1 MLNKNLVLGIMLIGM
16 IAIIP
21 TAYAD
26 VEFSFKF
33 GTLGSD
39 DDELDNPTDVVIKSN
54 GREIYVVDNDNNRIN
69 VFDDDGD
76 ADFIYGTFCNVSQ
89 IQDCNDDA
97 DGAEED
103 GDGQFN
109 APLYIAMDA
118 LGKFFVVDSE
128 NERIQIF
135 DDDGEFQS
143 KFGSSDSGNDDYL
156 GGAQGIV
163 VQDSSRKIFVSNTEN
178 DSISVFG
185 STGSFL
191 FDFDS
196 FNLNDDFTN
205 PSEMIIDN
213 IDELLYVADSGNDRI
228 IVFEIVDGTTCP
240 NDTIE
245 SVDGICFVKEFG
257 SSGDDEGEFDDP
269 SGLAFDS
276 ENNLLYVADSDND
289 RIQIFEIVDSTTCPS
304 DTEEV
309 VDGVCFVEEFGSLGT
324 GDGQFD
330 SPQGIALDM
339 SNDLLYVADSKNDRI
354 QVFDLNSEPAILT
367 PQKPTNV
374 DASPVSP
381 TSIILTWDE
390 PEQSETI
397 PKITGYKIEYKIGS
411 DSYTTITP
419 DTSSTVTSFVHNG
432 LSESETY
439 SYRVYS
445 INSVGMSGTSSITT
459 IKPEHT
465 TTPVALTANAISP
478 NQIKLSWMAPSETFQ
493 QSISGYNIKRVLTPG
508 VYDDVGSTNG
518 QTLAFIVS
526 NLATDKT
533 YSYAVSANIGF
544 GQTGESN
551 TATATPRTDST
562 DTSEEPLVSI
572 AKEMSVSSSPIKL
585 TASTKTS
592 TSINLVWSMP
602 SNDGNS
608 PITGYKI
615 ESKKDNG
622 SFSTIV
628 EDTQSS
634 STTYLHT
641 GLTKD
646 SKYVYRVSAI
656 NSMGT
661 SDPSNESSA
670 TAKINSLE
678 LSPIGKLEIN
688 EGNLLSFTVK
698 LTDNTIKDP
707 VFALKNAPSGAK
719 ILSNTGAFAWTP
731 SSSDGGKT
739 YNIVVEVRKNE
750 LFDSQTLEIKVNDSI
765 TTSEPIPEPI
775 VESTVEPENT
785 EPEELLIPAP
795 FVDDTKDPQSYV
807 DRYNNEESYKKWFDD
822 NYPEYDSIYH
832 AVGLE
837 ESPQAPADFVDET
850 MDPYYYVARYNI
862 DQKFKQ
868 WFDENYPQYSS
879 IGQAVDFHDSGE
891 PQKVYG
897 FCGTGTKLIDGV
909 CTVVKTQES
918 APKESSSNEFFDNIL
933 P

>member
-1 MLNKNLVLGIMLIGM
+1 M

-76 ADFIYGTFCNVSQ
+76 ADFMYGTFCNVAQ

-118 LGKFFVVDSE
+118 LGKFFIVDSE
-128 NERIQIF
+128 NERVQIF
-135 DDDGEFQS
+135 DDDGEFQF
-143 KFGSSDSGNDDYL
+143 KLGSSNSGNDDYL

-163 VQDSSRKIFVSNTEN
+163 IQDSSRKIFVSNAEN

-185 STGSFL
+185 STGNFL
-191 FDFDS
+191 FDFDL
-196 FNLNDDFTN
+196 FDGNDDFTN

-213 IDELLYVADSGNDRI
+213 SDELLYVADSGNDRI
-228 IVFEIVDGTTCP
+228 VIFEIVDGTTCP
-240 NDTIE
+240 SDTIE

-289 RIQIFEIVDSTTCPS
+289 RIQIFEIVDDTTCPS

-309 VDGVCFVEEFGSLGT
+309 VDGVCYVDEFGSLGT
-324 GDGQFD
+324 ADGQFD
-330 SPQGIALDM
+330 SPQGIAIDT

-354 QVFDLNSEPAILT
+354 QVFDLNSEPAVQT
-367 PQKPTNV
+367 PEKPVNV

-390 PEQSETI
+390 PEQHETI
-397 PKITGYKIEYKIGS
+397 PKITGYKIEYRVGS
-411 DSYTTITP
+411 ENYIAITP

-432 LSESETY
+432 LSEDETY

-445 INSVGMSGTSSITT
+445 INSVGTSSVSSITT
-459 IKPEHT
+459 VKPEST
-465 TTPVALTANAISP
+465 TTPVALTASAISP
-478 NQIKLSWMAPSETFQ
+478 NQIKLSWLAPSETFQ

-518 QTLAFIVS
+518 QTRTFIVS

-533 YSYAVSANIGF
+533 YTYTVSANIGF

-551 TATATPRTDST
+551 TASATPRTDST
-562 DTSEEPLVSI
+562 DTTEEPLVST
-572 AKEMSVSSSPIKL
+572 SVDVTVPSSPIKL
-585 TASTKTS
+585 TASTKTP
-592 TSINLVWSMP
+592 TSITLTWDAP
-602 SNDGNS
+602 SDDGNS
-608 PITGYKI
+608 EITGYKI
-615 ESKKDNG
+615 EAKKDNG
-622 SFSTIV
+622 SFSTVV
-628 EDTQSS
+628 EDTQNSS
-634 STTYLHT
+634 KTYTHS
-641 GLTKD
+641 GLVEN
-646 SKYVYRVSAI
+646 SKYAYRVSAI
-656 NSMGT
+656 NSVGV
-661 SDPSNESSA
+661 SGPSNESSA
-670 TAKINSLE
+670 TAKITGLE
-678 LSPIGKLEIN
+678 LSPLGKLTIN
-688 EGNLLSFTVK
+688 EGQLLSFTVK

-707 VFALKNAPSGAK
+707 VFSLKDAPSGAK
-719 ILSNTGAFAWTP
+719 IISNTGAFAWTP

-750 LFDSQTLEIKVNDSI
+750 LFDSQTLEIKVNDSLTSSESI
-765 TTSEPIPEPI
+765 SEPISEP
-775 VESTVEPENT
+775 VNT
-785 EPEELLIPAP
+785 EPQELQIPAS
-795 FVDDTKDPQSYV
+795 FVDETKDPQSYV
-807 DRYNNEESYKKWFDD
+807 DRYNDEESYKKWFDD
-822 NYPEYDSIYH
+822 NYSEYDSIYH
-832 AVGLE
+832 AVGIDE
-837 ESPQAPADFVDET
+837 PPQVPADFVDET

-862 DQKFKQ
+862 DPKYKQ
-868 WFDENYPQYSS
+868 WFDEKYVQYSS
-879 IGQAVDFHDSGE
+879 IEQAVDFHDSGK

-897 FCGTGTKLIDGV
+897 FCGTGTTLIDGV
-909 CTVVKTQES
+909 CTVIKT
-918 APKESSSNEFFDNIL
+918 KE
-933 P
+933 